1 MRSMR
6 HKYALPPWSDTFLYN
21 NEVRSMFQLSRIY
34 CWGTILYMTL
44 SLNIFI
50 NFYLWS
56 SSFFGAVKG
65 WKALPVCRIGE
76 PHDHLLNLTVED
88 LTAKEDYHSYDFFI
102 CAINVRVHCDQMDTL
117 CFFKDIQYVLIEL
130 VSLRRSLIYSLG
142 CLVYCSLSA
151 HTLMKKHI
159 WPILSMNALR
169 PNFSHHFGTL
179 YF

>member
-1 MRSMR
+1 
-6 HKYALPPWSDTFLYN
+6 
-21 NEVRSMFQLSRIY
+21 
-34 CWGTILYMTL
+34 MTL
-44 SLNIFI
+44 SLYIFI

-56 SSFFGAVKG
+56 SSFLGLLRGEKPYLCAVYG
-65 WKALPVCRIGE
+65 I
-76 PHDHLLNLTVED
+76 PHDHLLNLTVEN
-88 LTAKEDYHSYDFFI
+88 LTAKEDSHSYDSFI
-102 CAINVRVHCDQMDTL
+102 CAINVRVHRDQMDTL

-159 WPILSMNALR
+159 WPILSMHALW

-179 YF
+179 YFWSKILYKP